1 MTHVMILIIFLYPPL
16 STKAFADSPSFVRQ
30 VIVDPPDDWFF
41 INPPMNSSLIKASD
55 GRIFSIQTGR
65 SAEDCTAMEK
75 YRFHDIS
82 AISYF
87 SNGKTLNATVWLYHP
102 VGKPPSNATDWL
114 SVPFN
119 DVPWYR
125 ILYGMSI
132 AVHSAYD
139 IEGSDYHLRN
149 SWSIDDK
156 NWTTIVEEMPPT
168 TNETKVLAKKSF
180 SNGTFFNEENK
191 YVELS
196 LDLSAATYPNQYSL
210 LFYTIY
216 VFIKDGRL
224 CGLSDISNRVYV
236 PPPDFTMSTSPSH
249 IDLRAGEEKA
259 VSLQI
264 KSNTNTRSEVF
275 LSTNDTDEVELTLSP
290 DKTSIPANGLTTSR
304 LNVKVLENAGTFEY
318 ILPISAN
325 MSIPTESRIRGSIG
339 SDIMRNSISANTTEE
354 SNFTLAVLPP
364 LSPAEQLNIFYDS
377 WLSPI
382 SGIWTFLVG
391 VGAVI
396 VPLIIRLYA
405 RKKSKDKNLGQRSTE
420 PES

>member
-1 MTHVMILIIFLYPPL
+1 MIFVIVLSIILCALL
-16 STKAFADSPSFVRQ
+16 SKIAIADSPSFVRQ

-41 INPPMNSSLIKASD
+41 IKPLMNSSLIKAPD
-55 GRIFSIQTGR
+55 GGSFLMQTGR
-65 SAEDCTAMEK
+65 SAGDCITMEK

-82 AISYF
+82 AISY
-87 SNGKTLNATVWLYHP
+87 SSDGKILNATIWLYHP
-102 VGKPPSNATDWL
+102 IGKPPLNDTEWL
-114 SVPFN
+114 SVPIT

-125 ILYGMSI
+125 ILYGMSV

-139 IEGSDYHLRN
+139 LEGSDYHLRK
-149 SWSIDDK
+149 SWNINDK

-168 TNETKVLAKKSF
+168 TNETKILAKKSY
-180 SNGTFFNEENK
+180 SNGSFFNEEKK

-196 LDLSAATYPNQYSL
+196 LDLSDATYPNQYSL

-236 PPPDFTMSTSPSH
+236 PPPDFTMSTSPSR
-249 IDLRAGEEKA
+249 IDLRAGDERT

-264 KSNTNTRSEVF
+264 KSNTNTRSEVV
-275 LSTNDTDEVELTLSP
+275 LSTNQTDEVELALSP
-290 DKTSIPANGLTTSR
+290 NKTSIPPNGLITSR
-304 LNVKVLENAGTFEY
+304 LYVKVSDDATPFEY
-318 ILPISAN
+318 LLPISAN
-325 MSIPTESRIRGSIG
+325 MSIPTESRIRGTMG
-339 SDIMRNSISANTTEE
+339 SDIMRNSISANTTEN
-354 SNFTLAVLPP
+354 SNFTLTVIPP
-364 LSPAEQLNIFYDS
+364 LSVAEQLKIFYDS

-396 VPLIIRLYA
+396 IPVIIRLYA
-405 RKKSKDKNLGQRSTE
+405 RKKSKDKNLRNG
-420 PES
+420 